1 MKPLNQ
7 TPAKRVM
14 LLRALSKLGICSRQQ
29 AKSAIHRG
37 RVRVND
43 KIVTSHTHWVDLQRD
58 RIALDTQDVRGAEQS
73 VYVMLNKPAGYVTTR
88 RDNLKRPTVFD
99 LLSAGNFSHTAIAL
113 QPAWIFPVGRL
124 DYDSEGLLLFTN
136 DGALGDALTSP
147 QRHVPKVYRV
157 QLDHLPAPE
166 DLRRLETGIQIRDY
180 VTLPAKFIVETSK
193 EVAAL
198 NESVAH
204 ANAPWMRVTLREGKN
219 RQVRRMFA
227 AAGCEVR
234 RLIRICFG
242 PLELGNLPVGAWR
255 YLAESEV
262 TALRRAV
269 AKNVF
274 AA

>member
-7 TPAKRVM
+7 THAKRVM

-43 KIVTSHTHWVDLQRD
+43 KIVTSHTHWVDLQND
-58 RIALDTQDVRGAEQS
+58 RIALDTQDVRGAETL

-99 LLSAGNFSHTAIAL
+99 LLRAGNFSHAAIAL

-136 DGALGDALTSP
+136 DGVLSDALTSP
-147 QRHVPKVYRV
+147 ERHVPKVYRV
-157 QLDHLPAPE
+157 QLDRLPAPE
-166 DLRRLETGIQIRDY
+166 DIRRLEAGIQIRDY
-180 VTLPAKFIVETSK
+180 VTLPAKFVVETSK

-198 NESVAH
+198 NESVAP

-234 RLIRICFG
+234 RLIRIRFG